1 MKRFLLLPTAFLLP
15 CACISVN
22 TAAQTL
28 NAGTVYRNWEL
39 DDRAYVKNSFVYIK
53 AVQCDQRKETP
64 VIGPPMAQSDFIS
77 QMEDIPGTEK
87 TVFLQLNKK
96 DLPDP
101 IEYKDLLSM
110 VLEENFTVPPRFSLY
125 GAHQITLPYLNL
137 SRKEN
142 ASPTVAAVKIIS
154 APSTG
159 RRILAGAQS
168 CVIDAPGTVIA
179 NILLIPVGIVVTPCL
194 GMYNLCSGE

>member
-39 DDRAYVKNSFVYIK
+39 DDRAYVKNGFVYIK

-142 ASPTVAAVKIIS
+142 DFSYRSSRKDHQRSLHRPENS
-154 APSTG
+154 GGSTEL
-159 RRILAGAQS
+159 R
-168 CVIDAPGTVIA
+168 D
-179 NILLIPVGIVVTPCL
+179 
-194 GMYNLCSGE
+194 

>member
-1 MKRFLLLPTAFLLP
+1 
-15 CACISVN
+15 
-22 TAAQTL
+22 
-28 NAGTVYRNWEL
+28 
-39 DDRAYVKNSFVYIK
+39 
-53 AVQCDQRKETP
+53 
-64 VIGPPMAQSDFIS
+64 
-77 QMEDIPGTEK
+77 
-87 TVFLQLNKK
+87 
-96 DLPDP
+96 
-101 IEYKDLLSM
+101 M

-179 NILLIPVGIVVTPCL
+179 NILLIPVSIVVTPCL

>member
-1 MKRFLLLPTAFLLP
+1 MCIRDRFA
-15 CACISVN
+15 
-22 TAAQTL
+22 
-28 NAGTVYRNWEL
+28 
-39 DDRAYVKNSFVYIK
+39 
-53 AVQCDQRKETP
+53 
-64 VIGPPMAQSDFIS
+64 
-77 QMEDIPGTEK
+77 
-87 TVFLQLNKK
+87 
-96 DLPDP
+96 
-101 IEYKDLLSM
+101 
-110 VLEENFTVPPRFSLY
+110 LY

-159 RRILAGAQS
+159 RRSLAGAQS

-194 GMYNLCSGE
+194 GIDRKSTRLNSSHRSLSRMPSSA